1 MGNKITEEQRREQEE
16 AARRAEEARRTE
28 VYQTDRKEECYG
40 NQ

>member
-1 MGNKITEEQRREQEE
+1 MTEEQRIIQEE
-16 AARRAEEARRTE
+16 TERRAEEARRTE